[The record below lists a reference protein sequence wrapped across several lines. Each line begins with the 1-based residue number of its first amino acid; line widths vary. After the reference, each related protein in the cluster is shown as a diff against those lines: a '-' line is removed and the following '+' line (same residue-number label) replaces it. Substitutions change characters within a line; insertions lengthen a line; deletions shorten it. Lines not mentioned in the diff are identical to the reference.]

1 MVARCEELGGF
12 EVAPA
17 RPELS
22 VVCLRHLPGGIDGPE
37 LDAYQDRLQRA
48 LEVDGTGWLSTTR
61 LRGKT
66 YLRAGIVNYLAR
78 PDDVDRVLDALIR
91 LSPSVR

>member
-1 MVARCEELGGF
+1 VRRCEELGSF

-17 RPELS
+17 NPELS
-22 VVCLRHLPGGIDGPE
+22 VVCFRHHPSGLEGEE

-48 LEVDGTGWLSTTR
+48 LEIDGTGWVSTTR

-66 YLRAGIVNYLAR
+66 YLRAGIVNYLST
-78 PDDVDRVLDALIR
+78 PEDVDRVLDALLD
-91 LSPSVR
+91 LSASVR